1 MAGCPAATG
10 SMFYGMDIED
20 RIRPDHPLPPIR
32 RGGDETLADLT
43 RVFAGCYSGVSR
55 PSVTSCK

>member
-1 MAGCPAATG
+1 
-10 SMFYGMDIED
+10 MFYGMDIED

-32 RGGDETLADLT
+32 RVGDETLADLT
-43 RVFAGCYSGVSR
+43 RVFAGCYSSVSR